1 MVRIHDGLLL
11 SHKNESES
19 VLVWWMTLVPLIEWS
34 KTEGEKQVLHI
45 NAYVWNL
52 GKMVLTD
59 PVENGHA
66 DTAGVEDDGMNW
78 EVRTDMYTLPR
89 AKRMASGN
97 LLCNTGSSAPCFVVT
112 ERVG

>member
-1 MVRIHDGLLL
+1 MVRIHDGPLL

-66 DTAGVEDDGMNW
+66 DTAGEG
-78 EVRTDMYTLPR
+78 E
-89 AKRMASGN
+89 SGTN
-97 LLCNTGSSAPCFVVT
+97 
-112 ERVG
+112 